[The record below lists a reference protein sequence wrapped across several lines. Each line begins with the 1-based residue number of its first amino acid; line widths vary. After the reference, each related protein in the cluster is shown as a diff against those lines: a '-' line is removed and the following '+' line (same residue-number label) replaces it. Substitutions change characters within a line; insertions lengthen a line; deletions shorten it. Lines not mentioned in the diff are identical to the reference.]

1 MGGSYKTIQD
11 CYKEAVR
18 NDGDVRIP
26 RSKLVDTSLNS
37 GASVGGINYRQDGIG
52 YEYNDTN
59 NFFETEYLQTL
70 SKNSSV
76 ESITHALSPS
86 ESNTSFH
93 SSNDRKLP
101 EPLASVMDDI
111 ENGTL
116 SEHDPPNI
124 SPSKEEVEAYLAN
137 IPGMKMFSPRA
148 PRDPRAELPVNAKAC
163 FCCAYHHRLAH

>member
-1 MGGSYKTIQD
+1 M
-11 CYKEAVR
+11 
-18 NDGDVRIP
+18 
-26 RSKLVDTSLNS
+26 
-37 GASVGGINYRQDGIG
+37 GGINYRQDGIG

-59 NFFETEYLQTL
+59 NSFETEYLQTL

-148 PRDPRAELPVNAKAC
+148 PRDPRAELPVNAKPVFA
-163 FCCAYHHRLAH
+163 ARTITDSRIKKRLEKSLPATNKQLAPKRSVESRRK